1 MNAGRGAAAD
11 RLWGNAAADKGEYTY
26 NNNTK
31 TKFNLKSKIMG
42 KKLMMLLLG
51 AFTCLLVNAQVKTVT
66 GRVTSADNGEPLI
79 GVSVSVPGTTVGV
92 NTDGDGRFTLSKLP
106 ASAKQIRFSFI
117 GMEAQVLP
125 VKSVMNVA
133 LKSNDKV
140 LGGVVV
146 TALGI
151 KRSEKSLGYSATSV
165 KTDEITETRNANV
178 MDGLQGKIAGVSIS
192 NNSDPGSTNSVIIR
206 GFQSLAGSNQPLY
219 VIDGVPMSNE
229 AIQSS
234 DELNHNYDFGGGA
247 NAINPDDVA
256 EMTVLKGAAATA
268 LYGSRAANGV
278 IMITTKKGRKRDKGL
293 GVTYNGGIQFSNV
306 ARLVEMQNR
315 FGQGA
320 SGEHVQIENGSW
332 GPRFDGLER
341 VYGYVYDNSQ
351 RVKSYKAIKNNIRDY
366 FDTGVMFNNSVSFDG
381 ATDKSDFFVSL
392 SNINNNGVFPTRA
405 DAYNKYTFTS
415 NGSYRVNN
423 KLTFSSSLSYSY
435 QKNSFVSTGQKLN
448 PIYSLYNVPRDVSIT
463 AQKDLSD
470 PFNTPGYY
478 YTPYNATNPYYILKN
493 YLDEAEMDK
502 LWGKFQADYSIFDFL
517 KFTYRVGMDY
527 TIHKTRNGIPNMSA
541 LWAGTPNWDNNGDIS
556 GQKGWVYTMDRKER
570 LIDQDFLLNFSEPID
585 EDFNL
590 NAILGLNT
598 HERKLS
604 IASQEVSSL
613 DIPTWFNTSNS
624 GSTPAIVDHSY
635 HSRLVGLYGQVEGS
649 WKDMVYLTVTGR
661 NDWSSTLPKAN
672 RSYFYPGFTGSF
684 VFTELLPKELKDI
697 ISFGKFRAAWG
708 KTGNDASW
716 YSIQTV
722 YAQAGATT
730 GFGELNFPLSGVNA
744 FTLSNIMGNNN
755 LKPEMTTEWELG
767 LNMAFLRNRLSFDFA
782 YYNRSTNDQTIAMN
796 LDPGSGY
803 TRRYVN
809 LGEITNKGV
818 ELLIQGTPI
827 KTRDWQ
833 WDLNLNWTLNR
844 SKVVSLPKDLGN
856 EVSIFGFSGGTGL
869 YAVKGMPLGVYK
881 AQKLEHDPE
890 GHVVV
895 SAKNGLPVKSDK
907 YDYCGDMNHKY
918 TLGWGTTLRWKDFS
932 LTANMEARVGG
943 KMYTRTKGVVYFTG
957 IAKQTVYNDRKPFIV
972 PNSVNK
978 VTAADGSVS
987 YVENTTALSYSY
999 IQSYWA
1005 DQYDCDAS
1013 DLVSRGF
1020 VKLRDVALT
1029 WNLPKRWI
1037 DKTFLTGASVSFFGR
1052 NLLMWTPSDNTFVD
1066 PENSSF
1072 SGDLAAMFGEYGT
1085 NPSTRTYGFNIKI
1098 SF

>member
-1 MNAGRGAAAD
+1 MHIYVVVKALLKFMAYERD
-11 RLWGNAAADKGEYTY
+11 IQHITY
-26 NNNTK
+26 NTK

-66 GRVTSADNGEPLI
+66 GRVTSADNGESLV

-106 ASAKQIRFSFI
+106 ASAKQLRFSFI
-117 GMEAQVLP
+117 GMETQVLP

-192 NNSDPGSTNSVIIR
+192 NNSAPGSTNSVIIR

-234 DELNHNYDFGGGA
+234 DELNHNYDFGSGA

-351 RVKSYKAIKNNIRDY
+351 RVKSYSPIKNNIRDF

-405 DAYNKYTFTS
+405 DAYNKYTFST

-423 KLTFSSSLSYSY
+423 KLTFSSTVNYSY
-435 QKNSFVSTGQKLN
+435 QKNNFISTGQRLN
-448 PIYSLYNVPRDVSIT
+448 PIYALYNVPRDVSIT

-493 YLDEAEMDK
+493 YLDESEVDK

-527 TIHKTRNGIPNMSA
+527 TIHKTRSGIPNMSA
-541 LWAGTPNWDNNGDIS
+541 LWAGTPNWDNNGEIS
-556 GQKGWVYTMDRKER
+556 GQKGWVYTMDRRER
-570 LIDQDFLLNFSEPID
+570 LIDQDFLLNFSKPIND
-585 EDFNL
+585 DFNL
-590 NAILGLNT
+590 DAIVGLNT

-604 IASQEVSSL
+604 IASQEVNSL
-613 DIPTWFNTSNS
+613 DVPTWFNTGNS

-684 VFTELLPKELKDI
+684 VFTELLPRELKDI

-716 YSIQTV
+716 YSTQTV

-730 GFGELNFPLSGVNA
+730 GFGSLNFPLNGVNA
-744 FTLSNIMGNNN
+744 FTLSNIMGNDK

-767 LNMAFLRNRLSFDFA
+767 LNMAFLHNRLSFDFA
-782 YYNRSTNDQTIAMN
+782 YYNRSTNNQTLAMN

-833 WDLNLNWTLNR
+833 WDLNMNWTLNR
-844 SKVVSLPKDLGN
+844 SKVVSLPKDLGS
-856 EVSIFGFSGGTGL
+856 EVAIFGFSGGTGL
-869 YAVKGMPLGVYK
+869 YAVKGMPLGMYK

-932 LTANMEARVGG
+932 ITANMEARVGG
-943 KMYTRTKGVVYFTG
+943 KVYTRTKGVVYFTG

-987 YVENTTALSYSY
+987 YVENTTALSYNY

-1013 DLVSRGF
+1013 DLVSRSF

-1037 DKTFLTGASVSFFGR
+1037 DRTFLTGASVSLFGR
-1052 NLLMWTPSDNTFVD
+1052 NLLMWTPSDNTFFD
-1066 PENSSF
+1066 PESSSF

>member
-1 MNAGRGAAAD
+1 MYICRSAAVNSREECNGKLRGIIHI
-11 RLWGNAAADKGEYTY
+11 T
-26 NNNTK
+26 TIQK

-92 NTDGDGRFTLSKLP
+92 NTDGDGRFTLSNLP

-117 GMEAQVLP
+117 GMEAQTLP
-125 VKSVMNVA
+125 VKGVMNVA

-165 KTDEITETRNANV
+165 KTDDITETRNANI
-178 MDGLQGKIAGVSIS
+178 MQGLQGKIAGVSIS

-229 AIQSS
+229 AIQSE
-234 DELNHNYDFGGGA
+234 DELNHNWDFGSGA
-247 NAINPDDVA
+247 NAINPDDVQD
-256 EMTVLKGAAATA
+256 MTVLKGAAATA

-278 IMITTKKGRKRDKGL
+278 IMITTKKGKKRDKGV
-293 GVTYNGGIQFSNV
+293 GITYNGGIQFSNV
-306 ARLVEMQNR
+306 SRLVEMQNR

-381 ATDKSDFFVSL
+381 ATDKSDYFVSL
-392 SNINNNGVFPTRA
+392 SNINNNGVYPTRA

-435 QKNSFVSTGQKLN
+435 QKNNFVSTGQRLN
-448 PIYSLYNVPRDVSIT
+448 PMFSLYNVPRDVSIT